1 MAEICHCDCCDWRSY
16 IGCTRAH
23 VRAGAR
29 NTGNISGSVTRVTLS
44 RSNHPEKESA
54 TPHCKPSPTIYI
66 ANRRPTTILAMCRN
80 GETARGLMQA
90 RHANEHTKTLQYIAG
105 AT

>member
-1 MAEICHCDCCDWRSY
+1 MAEIRHCDCCDWRSY

-44 RSNHPEKESA
+44 QGDHPEKESA
-54 TPHCKPSPTIYI
+54 TPHCKPKSNEIY
-66 ANRRPTTILAMCRN
+66 CKSSRN
-80 GETARGLMQA
+80 NYTGAVMAKA